1 MSGVVTFLPMRE
13 ADVPL
18 LHEWIHRPHV
28 AAWWGRGD
36 THDSVEDTKQKYLP
50 RLEYR
55 SAAKGYIALVSGEP
69 IGFIQSYVAIDCGDG
84 WWEDEIDPGVRGI
97 DQFLCDSDTL
107 GNGLGSRMVAAF
119 VRKLFADPAVTKVQA
134 DPDPRTSERFAATR
148 RRAFV
153 ESGTSPHP
161 TGRRSSWSPSGSRS
175 RGRRVA
181 GICVHDA
188 PNNLPVREPPMNP
201 AKAPELLPFEVHA
214 IKYATVAR
222 RQSENFI
229 GGDPHEAGER
239 MDYFVWLARSA
250 ERTIVI
256 DTGFNEAAAR
266 RRRRDFL
273 RSPVDG
279 LKLLGVDAASVEDVV
294 ITHLHYDHVGNFDLF
309 PRARFHL
316 QDREMAYATGRY
328 MAVEHFSHAY
338 ELDEVFAM
346 VRNVYAGR
354 VEFHDGDAQIAP
366 GLSVH
371 HIGGHTAGL
380 QAVRIW
386 TRIGWLVLASD
397 ASHYYANM
405 NEPSRSRSSP
415 MSCRWSMAGPGCAS
429 WQTLPSMWSRDTI
442 LS

>member
-1 MSGVVTFLPMRE
+1 MPPANTPE
-13 ADVPL
+13 IPL
-18 LHEWIHRPHV
+18 
-28 AAWWGRGD
+28 
-36 THDSVEDTKQKYLP
+36 
-50 RLEYR
+50 
-55 SAAKGYIALVSGEP
+55 
-69 IGFIQSYVAIDCGDG
+69 
-84 WWEDEIDPGVRGI
+84 
-97 DQFLCDSDTL
+97 
-107 GNGLGSRMVAAF
+107 
-119 VRKLFADPAVTKVQA
+119 
-134 DPDPRTSERFAATR
+134 
-148 RRAFV
+148 
-153 ESGTSPHP
+153 
-161 TGRRSSWSPSGSRS
+161 
-175 RGRRVA
+175 
-181 GICVHDA
+181 
-188 PNNLPVREPPMNP
+188 
-201 AKAPELLPFEVHA
+201 FEVHA

-222 RQSENFI
+222 RKSENFI

-239 MDYFVWLARSA
+239 MDYFVWLARNA
-250 ERTIVI
+250 KRTIVI

-279 LKLLGVDAASVEDVV
+279 LKMLGVDADKVEDVV

-328 MAVEHFSHAY
+328 MASDHFAHAY
-338 ELDEVFAM
+338 EPDEVVAM

-366 GLSVH
+366 GISVH

-405 NEPSRSRSSP
+405 NERKPFPIVADVTQMFDGWARLRKLADAP
-415 MSCRWSMAGPGCAS
+415 QHVIPGHDPLVMQRYQAS
-429 WQTLPSMWSRDTI
+429 EEALQGIAVRLDAEPVGME
-442 LS
+442 